1 MNIGRFR
8 NYQCF
13 TSLRKITIPLK
24 KLWSKRWILKWPCRR
39 GLFFHPHLHHT
50 SFDSRRFVGTHC
62 AWGQLETKETL
73 VFTFWEKGKKLYP
86 LLFLLFS
93 LQQKPNSTSLP
104 EAVAGLV
111 WLARR
116 LGLHHQGDCFTKIR
130 LCTVYCVNSKLQRW
144 NDNILYDCWIQIL
157 QIPWIRQSLLE
168 SSDSSSGDW
177 TRSKEHAIARWIGW
191 RPQCCQEFMVCCF
204 SGAIWMKKY
213 VGFHNNS
220 LRLKI
225 SKMNW

>member
-24 KLWSKRWILKWPCRR
+24 KWWSMKRWILKWPCRR

-73 VFTFWEKGKKLYP
+73 VDFFWESEKKLYP
-86 LLFLLFS
+86 LLFFLFS

-104 EAVAGLV
+104 AFQKMFSERLQEAVAGLV

-130 LCTVYCVNSKLQRW
+130 LKASKLQSFKGGMITSFMTAEFRYFRSHESDKACSKVLTRPVATGLVRR
-144 NDNILYDCWIQIL
+144 NM
-157 QIPWIRQSLLE
+157 PLLAGLGE
-168 SSDSSSGDW
+168 GRSAVRSSW
-177 TRSKEHAIARWIGW
+177 
-191 RPQCCQEFMVCCF
+191 CVVFQEQFEWKNM
-204 SGAIWMKKY
+204 
-213 VGFHNNS
+213 
-220 LRLKI
+220 
-225 SKMNW
+225 